1 MMHREKPASYFWS
14 DIPSSDWSKLERS
27 NDMNFS
33 SPEELNK
40 NQIF

>member
-1 MMHREKPASYFWS
+1 MMHREKPASKS

-40 NQIF
+40 NQIL